1 MPSTFPISLPSNLT
15 HLALTRFDALHTS
28 GKLNYG
34 PSSPSQVTHNG
45 FLFSFSLPPALTQ
58 KPILPPSDPSR
69 TRPGGPFLHP
79 DPDFVLCAVG
89 PDHVLELN
97 KHCILRP
104 MYILHTRDY
113 ERQSEDLRVGDVRA
127 AWVVLGALGESIM
140 AIYNCG
146 AEAGASQGHKHLQLF
161 PKPARSVFELYPY
174 QISLSASES
183 STHPK
188 VPYKHTI
195 MAIPEK
201 ASAEDVFNVYG
212 KLLGEMRPVMQKEGV
227 EDYNVVLV
235 REWMLLVPR
244 RHHGREG
251 VECNAVGM
259 MGMVWLKDE
268 AERQGWERLV
278 MTEHL
283 RWLGLPAES

>member
-1 MPSTFPISLPSNLT
+1 
-15 HLALTRFDALHTS
+15 
-28 GKLNYG
+28 
-34 PSSPSQVTHNG
+34 
-45 FLFSFSLPPALTQ
+45 
-58 KPILPPSDPSR
+58 
-69 TRPGGPFLHP
+69 
-79 DPDFVLCAVG
+79 
-89 PDHVLELN
+89 
-97 KHCILRP
+97 
-104 MYILHTRDY
+104 MYILHTREY
-113 ERQSEDLRVGDVRA
+113 QRQSEDLGFGDVRA
-127 AWVVLGALGESIM
+127 AWVVLGALDGEGEKGEGVM

-183 STHPK
+183 TTHPK
-188 VPYKHTI
+188 VPYKHAI
-195 MAIPEK
+195 MAIQEK
-201 ASAEDVFNVYG
+201 ASAEDVFAVYE

-251 VECNAVGM
+251 VECNAAGM

-268 AERQGWERLV
+268 AEREGWERLG
-278 MTEHL
+278 MTDHL